1 MEQKIK
7 ATWIIHSEDPFVLMH
22 PALSRFLYPHE
33 PITEDLKDFLSTSY
47 NLYQDARKDIS
58 RLINEGIL
66 EIIPAPTNEDIIRS
80 IKEYKNTVDIYIKI
94 KEDKFKSLGFIIY
107 DH

>member
-1 MEQKIK
+1 MQQKIK
-7 ATWIIHSEDPFVLMH
+7 ATWIIHSKDPFVLMH

-66 EIIPAPTNEDIIRS
+66 EIIPDPTNEDIIRS

-94 KEDKFKSLGFIIY
+94 REDKFKSLGFIIY

>member
-47 NLYQDARKDIS
+47 NWYKWERKDI
-58 RLINEGIL
+58 
-66 EIIPAPTNEDIIRS
+66 
-80 IKEYKNTVDIYIKI
+80 
-94 KEDKFKSLGFIIY
+94 
-107 DH
+107 